1 MQAQLPRHGSVLVVL
16 DHLANQERTM
26 GYAVAL
32 TTVAS
37 HPTVVSFSANGT
49 LITTIMRRVCY
60 G

>member
-1 MQAQLPRHGSVLVVL
+1 MQAQLPRHASVLAVL
-16 DHLANQERTM
+16 DHRRTRKEPM

>member
-1 MQAQLPRHGSVLVVL
+1 
-16 DHLANQERTM
+16 M

-37 HPTVVSFSANGT
+37 HPTVVSFSANAT